1 MRIFKHKDYNH
12 YYESQVKKYEKKKNN
27 VWIKIEEVRLIC
39 DHASKHIGKVNN
51 GICHGTRTGWEIQK
65 FRKFL
70 KADIIGTEIAPNNI
84 PNTIVW
90 DFHKI
95 KDKWIDKFDFIY
107 SNSLDHSDQ
116 PEHCID
122 QWMKCLK
129 PSGIC
134 YIHWMVS
141 NLKKFDAAD
150 CFSASLKEFKK
161 LLNKKYIVVD
171 EFKKYSGRIVLAVK
185 HREKYDGTN

>member
-1 MRIFKHKDYNH
+1 MRIFKHRDYKH
-12 YYESQVKKYEKKKNN
+12 YYDSQVKKYEKKKNN
-27 VWIKIEEVRLIC
+27 VWIKTEEIEMIC
-39 DHASKHIGKVNN
+39 VHVHKHIGKVEH

-70 KADIIGTEIAPNNI
+70 KADIMGTEIAPNDI
-84 PNTIVW
+84 SNTIVW
-90 DFHKI
+90 DFHKV

-107 SNSLDHSDQ
+107 SNSLDHSDR
-116 PEHCID
+116 PDYCID

-129 PSGIC
+129 TTGIC
-134 YIHWMVS
+134 YIHWMAS

-150 CFSASLKEFKK
+150 CFSASAKEFRN

-171 EFKKYSGRIVLAVK
+171 EFKKYRGRIVFAVK
-185 HREKYDGTN
+185 HRENKK